1 MPDTSAPKWIFVLS
15 DGTGSTGSNVVRA
28 CLKQFDGVPVQLR
41 IIPSVTDNDQLRRAF
56 QRAAELNAL
65 VVTTLVRGEQRREVE
80 RLAITHRLQVVD
92 LVGNMLMNL
101 TEYLR
106 TSPRGQPGLM
116 HRPDRNYFRRVSAI
130 EFTVKADDGQEPRL
144 LTDADIV
151 LVGVSRTSKT
161 PLSVFLAYKGY
172 KVGNVPLVLDREPPE
187 SLWDCDPRRVF
198 GLTIDPSA
206 LQSIR
211 AQRIEQMRLSDK
223 TNYCQNDYIL
233 AELDFAHDLFARNRE
248 WPVIDVTDK
257 ALEETAAIILKI
269 LSERGLA
276 EVIGE
281 AGQL

>member
-1 MPDTSAPKWIFVLS
+1 MTDIQRDRWGRPLI
-15 DGTGSTGSNVVRA
+15 
-28 CLKQFDGVPVQLR
+28 VPPGGGKAV
-41 IIPSVTDNDQLRRAF
+41 PYRRASGIGK
-56 QRAAELNAL
+56 AL
-65 VVTTLVRGEQRREVE
+65 EDDT
-80 RLAITHRLQVVD
+80 
-92 LVGNMLMNL
+92 NL
-101 TEYLR
+101 TYWR
-106 TSPRGQPGLM
+106 ARVVAIGLM

-172 KVGNVPLVLDREPPE
+172 KVGNVPLVLDRDPPE

-211 AQRIEQMRLSDK
+211 TQRIEQMRLSDK
-223 TNYCQNDYIL
+223 TNYCQSDYIL
-233 AELDFAHDLFARNRE
+233 AELDFAHDHFSRNRE

-269 LSERGLA
+269 LSERGLT